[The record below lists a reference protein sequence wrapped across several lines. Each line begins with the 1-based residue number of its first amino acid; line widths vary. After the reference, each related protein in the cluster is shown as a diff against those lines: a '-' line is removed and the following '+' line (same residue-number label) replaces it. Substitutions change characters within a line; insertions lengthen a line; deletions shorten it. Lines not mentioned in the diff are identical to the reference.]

1 MQLQMAI
8 DVADL
13 QGALALAGQTAQWV
27 DIFEVGTPLL
37 LREGLHAVRAL
48 KERLPDKT
56 VLADTKIVDGGAME
70 CGDAVRAGADIV
82 TVLAIAD
89 EATVSE
95 VVAVAHEHGR
105 RVMADLIMV
114 PDIPDAARRMQAL
127 GVDYV
132 CVHTGVDAQK
142 SGRTPLGDLER
153 LLTAAPP
160 ENAAV
165 AGGIGPDTVAQYA
178 ALRPAI
184 LIAGS
189 ALAGAADP
197 RAAAQKM
204 KEAMR

>member
-37 LREGLHAVRAL
+37 LREGLHAIRAL
-48 KERLPDKT
+48 KERLPDKA
-56 VLADTKIVDGGAME
+56 VLADTKIVDGGALE

-89 EATVSE
+89 AATVSE
-95 VVAVAHEHGR
+95 VVAVAHAHGR
-105 RVMADLIMV
+105 KVMADLIMV
-114 PDIPDAARRMQAL
+114 TDIPDAARRMLAL

-153 LLTAAPP
+153 LLTAVPP

-165 AGGIGPDTVAQYA
+165 AGGIGPDTAARYA
-178 ALRPAI
+178 TLRPEI

-197 RAAAQKM
+197 CAAAQKM

>member
-114 PDIPDAARRMQAL
+114 PDIPDTARRMQAL